1 VSKLQIGILTLAAA
15 CAASAVPRYIGV
27 ISAEGGLWVDSAGV
41 SDHATVFEGSI
52 VEATDAP
59 ATVQIGKTVRVLLD
73 TNSRAHVYADHL
85 LLERGRGQLDSGSNY
100 RVEAQTLRVMS
111 GSAQSRA
118 VVAINGSGAV
128 EVGSLR
134 GDLRV
139 ANADGVRVANVGAGN
154 SIELRLEQ
162 GRDTAILTGCV
173 ARVGRAYLMR
183 DEVSAV
189 LVELR
194 GAEMASQRGKHV
206 RVTGQVVSSKGAVF
220 PADFVV
226 RAAKLKVLETGC
238 ATTTGPAGS
247 SSRARVTPMP
257 QASGIGPGLSGSPRT
272 VIAGVGVSAGNSRA
286 VNAVQ
291 SHGHKPHRPHKPPI
305 SKGR

>member
-1 VSKLQIGILTLAAA
+1 MDKLQIVVLVLAVKSV
-15 CAASAVPRYIGV
+15 ASAVPRYIGTV
-27 ISAEGGLWVDSAGV
+27 SAEGGFWVDSAGV
-41 SDHATVFEGSI
+41 SYHATVFEGST
-52 VEATDAP
+52 VETTDAS
-59 ATVQIGKTVRVLLD
+59 ATVQIGNTVRVVLD
-73 TNSRAHVYADHL
+73 SNSRAQVYADHL
-85 LLERGRGQLDSGSNY
+85 LLERGRSQLDSGSNY
-100 RVEAQTLRVMS
+100 RMEARTLGVML
-111 GSAQSRA
+111 GAAESRA
-118 VVAINGSGAV
+118 VMAVSETGAV
-128 EVGSLR
+128 EVGSLK

-154 SIELRLEQ
+154 SVELRLEQ

-173 ARVGRAYLMR
+173 AKTGRAYLMR

-194 GAEMASQRGKHV
+194 GAEMASQSGKHV
-206 RVTGQVVSSKGAVF
+206 QVTGQVVSSKGAVS

-226 RAAKLKVLETGC
+226 RAAKLKALETGC

-247 SSRARVTPMP
+247 GSRARVTPMP
-257 QASGIGPGLSGSPRT
+257 QASGMGPGLSGSPRT
-272 VIAGVGVSAGNSRA
+272 VIAGVGVSGSNSRA